1 VIQDVGGVR
10 DSNSCRHAI
19 VTNVELLKMQTWYIY
34 KYYYTGANIYPL
46 EKVCLVTVDSHRQHV
61 TLMFLSMGDAARVLG
76 HFTLI
81 SCRLKI
87 IDVQTGHPARTR
99 PEPVSA
105 RYE

>member
-1 VIQDVGGVR
+1 
-10 DSNSCRHAI
+10 
-19 VTNVELLKMQTWYIY
+19 MQTWYIY